1 MNAFM
6 GPAVMD
12 VPEDTVINMEPSGTS
27 TPSDDA
33 YKGSRPPKNGNHY
46 FKNSI

>member
-1 MNAFM
+1 MNASM
-6 GPAVMD
+6 GPAVMG

-33 YKGSRPPKNGNHY
+33 
-46 FKNSI
+46 